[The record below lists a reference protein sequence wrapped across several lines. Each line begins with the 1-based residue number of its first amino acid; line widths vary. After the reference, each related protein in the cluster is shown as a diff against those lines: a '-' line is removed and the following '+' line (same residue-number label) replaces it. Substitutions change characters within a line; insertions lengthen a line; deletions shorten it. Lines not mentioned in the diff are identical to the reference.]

1 MHRFLKEMLK
11 KIIQNCPEP
20 EIGIKFHS
28 GSFIT
33 PAFALKNRL
42 HMLIEHSSKGIAV
55 GFCGVS
61 SISGFNCEQKNGESD
76 IQDAMMQIMQSPRK
90 QRSRSL
96 HRSRWNLQWKSKN
109 HGISITNPC
118 NQSII
123 WFSRVPDFFWKKKLE
138 QPCSSSSI
146 RLFSYTGHSTGSD
159 IPISS
164 CSKFRTLSSRN
175 LDIIHSN
182 VTGPTIAYHEI
193 QDFSEKSHSP
203 KCLGLFLERSFQ
215 KHTNFLEQKMAIWNV
230 WHKNGTKRKGKNH
243 PIAVPA
249 PPKKP
254 ILSGFPSVCVPILII
269 FPTRL
274 CDPSMSETRHPLA
287 RQLRPASNQIPD
299 SPSP

>member
-1 MHRFLKEMLK
+1 MHR
-11 KIIQNCPEP
+11 P

-42 HMLIEHSSKGIAV
+42 HMLIEHSSEGIAV
-55 GFCGVS
+55 GFCGVA
-61 SISGFNCEQKNGESD
+61 SISGFGFNCEPKNGESD

-123 WFSRVPDFFWKKKLE
+123 WFSRVPDFFWKKQLE
-138 QPCSSSSI
+138 QPCTSSSI

-159 IPISS
+159 MPISS

-203 KCLGLFLERSFQ
+203 KCLDLFLERSFQ
-215 KHTNFLEQKMAIWNV
+215 KHAKFLEQKMAIWNV
-230 WHKNGTKRKGKNH
+230 WHKNPRLAQEEKGRTARLLFRPPRKNRFYR
-243 PIAVPA
+243 V
-249 PPKKP
+249 
-254 ILSGFPSVCVPILII
+254 FRRCVCPNSHH

-299 SPSP
+299 SPSQ